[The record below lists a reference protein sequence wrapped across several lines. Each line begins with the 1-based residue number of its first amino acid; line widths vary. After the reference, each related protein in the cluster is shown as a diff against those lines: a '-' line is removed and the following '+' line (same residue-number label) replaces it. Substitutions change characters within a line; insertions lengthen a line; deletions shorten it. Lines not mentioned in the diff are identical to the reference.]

1 MDRIELKPFDMC
13 KSRSII
19 TASSFAFSAIASH
32 FPKRFP
38 QLLKCDTDT
47 VVSYR
52 VVPYLQRCYASLVIS
67 SAVHDY

>member
-1 MDRIELKPFDMC
+1 MWIESQDMR

-19 TASSFAFSAIASH
+19 TASSFAFSAIASC
-32 FPKRFP
+32 FP
-38 QLLKCDTDT
+38 QLLKYDADM

-52 VVPYLQRCYASLVIS
+52 VVPYLQRCYALLVTS